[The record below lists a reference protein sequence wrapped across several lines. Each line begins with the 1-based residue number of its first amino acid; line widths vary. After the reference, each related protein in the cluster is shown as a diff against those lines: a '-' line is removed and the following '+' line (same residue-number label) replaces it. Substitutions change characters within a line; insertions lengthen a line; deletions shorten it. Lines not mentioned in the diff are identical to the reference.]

1 LYQHPKYNFG
11 NMEIRQ
17 KAMPVE
23 LPDRRVL
30 TVDVL
35 RDGTTHASFETVEKA
50 RRWVRKLGVVAP
62 IVA

>member
-1 LYQHPKYNFG
+1 
-11 NMEIRQ
+11 
-17 KAMPVE
+17 MPVE

-35 RDGTTHASFETVEKA
+35 RDGITHASFETVKKA
-50 RRWVRKLGVVAP
+50 RKWVRKLGVVAP